1 MARIPQDIPIQLV
14 IKALLDE
21 SALFPPK
28 YLPRFSDLEGT
39 DLRALQQAWPRVNP
53 TRRIALMEDLE
64 ELTESDTMVDFDHFA
79 VAILHDNEPAVRA
92 NALRL
97 LWEND
102 NPKLASRFIEI
113 LEKDLSPDVRAAAAS
128 ALGKYIFLGELEEIS
143 NSVLHRVEEALFKA
157 AGGADD
163 ALVRRHAIESLGFSS
178 RDDVPPLIR
187 AAYDTNDPDWVASA
201 LYAMGRS
208 YDQQWENDVK
218 RMLRN
223 PKANVQLEAVR
234 AAGELELSS
243 TERIILDLLEEEAQ
257 DPEIRFA
264 VIWSLSQIGGE
275 VVRETLEKLLEESE
289 DEDETEWLNNAIDNL
304 TITETGQSLNI
315 LDIDLKDKELLGTV
329 IDLSKPVIDD
339 GEDDLDIDEE
349 IDEEESPD

>member
-1 MARIPQDIPIQLV
+1 
-14 IKALLDE
+14 
-21 SALFPPK
+21 
-28 YLPRFSDLEGT
+28 
-39 DLRALQQAWPRVNP
+39 
-53 TRRIALMEDLE
+53 
-64 ELTESDTMVDFDHFA
+64 
-79 VAILHDNEPAVRA
+79 
-92 NALRL
+92 
-97 LWEND
+97 
-102 NPKLASRFIEI
+102 
-113 LEKDLSPDVRAAAAS
+113 
-128 ALGKYIFLGELEEIS
+128 
-143 NSVLHRVEEALFKA
+143 
-157 AGGADD
+157 
-163 ALVRRHAIESLGFSS
+163 
-178 RDDVPPLIR
+178 
-187 AAYDTNDPDWVASA
+187 
-201 LYAMGRS
+201 
-208 YDQQWENDVK
+208 
-218 RMLRN
+218 
-223 PKANVQLEAVR
+223 
-234 AAGELELSS
+234 LELSS